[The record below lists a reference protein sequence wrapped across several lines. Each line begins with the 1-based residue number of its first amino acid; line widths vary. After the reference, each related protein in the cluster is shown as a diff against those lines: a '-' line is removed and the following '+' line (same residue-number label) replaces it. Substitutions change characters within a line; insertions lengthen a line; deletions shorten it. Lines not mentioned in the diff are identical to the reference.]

1 MRLTPPLL
9 ARAASWTGTVAY
21 MDNQEPADPALK
33 AAARQGREATSALE
47 GPSGDGRPAPLP
59 VGRHGLSRET
69 VERSQR
75 ERILEA
81 MIGAVAERGYLETTV
96 ADVIGPAGV
105 SRATFYAM
113 FSNKEDCY
121 LATLDWLMARLT
133 SFVGAAWQRHG
144 DWRHQVRAG
153 LGAFLAA
160 LAARPEAARVAFVE
174 SAAAGPSARER
185 IRAATGSF
193 IPYLDEGRRLSE
205 RGDELPDQVSRVVVG
220 GVAGI
225 VFEEVLEGHAQK
237 LLRLLPE
244 LLYTVLVPYLGHAA
258 ALEDM
263 RGAARRLEEVARVGG
278 AR

>member
-1 MRLTPPLL
+1 
-9 ARAASWTGTVAY
+9 
-21 MDNQEPADPALK
+21 
-33 AAARQGREATSALE
+33 
-47 GPSGDGRPAPLP
+47 
-59 VGRHGLSRET
+59 
-69 VERSQR
+69 
-75 ERILEA
+75 
-81 MIGAVAERGYLETTV
+81 
-96 ADVIGPAGV
+96 GV

-113 FSNKEDCY
+113 FSNKEECY

-133 SFVGAAWQRHG
+133 SFVGAAWQRHR
-144 DWRHQVRAG
+144 DWRPQMRAG

-174 SAAAGPSARER
+174 SAAAGPPAQER
-185 IRAATGSF
+185 IRAAIESF
-193 IPYLDEGRRLSE
+193 VPYLDEGCRLSD
-205 RGDELPDQVSRVVVG
+205 RGEELPEKVSRVVVG

-225 VFEEVLEGHAQK
+225 VFEEVLAGHAEE
-237 LLRLLPE
+237 LMRLLPE